1 MGSRG
6 FDTIIG
12 GSGADTVDY
21 SNLGQ
26 TVVLST
32 FGSVTKAGGFG
43 TDTLNGVE
51 IINAS
56 VLIGDTIDASTAT
69 GSVSIAANLASGSL
83 TVFNT
88 PTNGSTLSFTV
99 NNFENVTG
107 TLNNDSIT
115 GNTANNILNGGAG
128 NDTLNGGDGNDIL
141 NGGDGNDILI
151 GGSGN
156 DFLVGGSGQDQ
167 FTFLN
172 LSGGIDTI
180 SDFASLPDTIAI
192 SALGFGGGW
201 GWALGAISN
210 LQFFVGSSATTTAQ
224 RFIYNQS
231 SGALFF
237 DRDGSG
243 NAFVQQQ
250 IATLSPNTI
259 LTASDI
265 VMI

>member
-1 MGSRG
+1 VGSGG

-12 GSGADTVDY
+12 GAGSDTVDY
-21 SNLGQ
+21 SYLGQ
-26 TVVLST
+26 TVTLNAL
-32 FGSVTKAGGFG
+32 GSVTKAGGLG
-43 TDTLNGVE
+43 TDHLNGIETV
-51 IINAS
+51 NGS
-56 VLIGDTIDASTAT
+56 VLAGDTIDASTAT
-69 GSVSIAANLASGSL
+69 GSASIAANLATGSL
-83 TVFNT
+83 TVFNA

-128 NDTLNGGDGNDIL
+128 NDTLNGGDGNDT
-141 NGGDGNDILI
+141 LI

-192 SALGFGGGW
+192 SALGFGG